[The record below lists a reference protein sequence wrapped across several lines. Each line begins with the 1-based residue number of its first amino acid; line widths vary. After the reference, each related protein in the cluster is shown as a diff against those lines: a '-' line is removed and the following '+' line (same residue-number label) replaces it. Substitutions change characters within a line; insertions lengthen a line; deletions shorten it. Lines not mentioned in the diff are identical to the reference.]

1 MYATI
6 AAEMAAETA
15 DPGRRVSL
23 LEMAQAWRAL
33 ADKEEGSDVAQQ
45 QEPDNDEY
53 GAGTTNTTNEH
64 LASLSGR
71 LA

>member
-6 AAEMAAETA
+6 AAEMAADTA

-33 ADKEEGSDVAQQ
+33 ADKEEGHVAQQ
-45 QEPDNDEY
+45 QQQPQPEDDKN
-53 GAGTTNTTNEH
+53 
-64 LASLSGR
+64 
-71 LA
+71 